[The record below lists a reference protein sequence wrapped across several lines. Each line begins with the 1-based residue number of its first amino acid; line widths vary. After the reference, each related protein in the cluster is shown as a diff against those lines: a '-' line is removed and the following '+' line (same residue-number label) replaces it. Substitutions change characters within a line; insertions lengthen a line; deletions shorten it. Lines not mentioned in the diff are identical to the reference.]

1 VECYRQFQI
10 YYKFGADHPEY
21 QPDFVAETMDC
32 IYMLEAKARNDM
44 DDAEVQAKKDAAVQ
58 WCCHATRHTVSN
70 GGKPWKYLL
79 IPHDMIAENMTLM
92 GLASQFHIDW
102 CQ

>member
-1 VECYRQFQI
+1 
-10 YYKFGADHPEY
+10 
-21 QPDFVAETMDC
+21 
-32 IYMLEAKARNDM
+32 M

-58 WCCHATRHTVSN
+58 WCRHATRHTVSN
-70 GGKPWKYLL
+70 GGKPWQYLL

-102 CQ
+102 CP